1 MTLLSSTAD
10 DFDVETLLNTQ
21 HSDTYNKIL
30 PNNNNDNNNNNS
42 YNNMSKISLT
52 NDNNDVV
59 PSSLSQNGT
68 KGREIILI
76 YLRKVF
82 YFDLDLYLYLFS
94 ILFLYSV

>member
-1 MTLLSSTAD
+1 
-10 DFDVETLLNTQ
+10 
-21 HSDTYNKIL
+21 
-30 PNNNNDNNNNNS
+30 
-42 YNNMSKISLT
+42 MSKISLT